1 MKRKQIPGNMD
12 SSPQKMSRRKALATM
27 AGAVGLAALPGVG
40 HALNPIK
47 KERRD
52 IQTSAFTSIH
62 TMRNAVSRQFTTF
75 DLNTKIKAHLVGP
88 GEKSVLVDHT
98 SPGVITRMWF
108 TINGWFWENWDLSKE
123 RWPDPTILKMLILR
137 IYWDG
142 EDYPSVECP
151 IGDFFGIGHCEYK
164 HYMSKYIGM
173 SSGGFYCYF
182 PMPFKKVRIEVEN
195 LHHRLTTSVFLN
207 ANYDQLESLP
217 EGMGRFHCLYNAGT
231 NPGYEPLTILQTKG
245 HGHFIGCSL
254 SMQSW
259 LPNYLGYLEAPEFI
273 YIDTEDKSVPTI
285 VGSGLEDYFNG
296 GWYFREGEF
305 WWLPLPILQDT
316 ALIAVNQPLANSC
329 LVIQNQRGTKTG
341 QNHEKIK
348 SRTLRPKY
356 PLWNTSVSFAKVQI
370 CPLKNEG
377 KSLFL
382 SFTTHF
388 HTIVTQMWLLQTVLT
403 SNGMACEN
411 RVLNFVLH
419 SVGHFQ
425 KRELAIEPKICH
437 PYCPILGFVNV

>member
-1 MKRKQIPGNMD
+1 MRLPDNRVLLTYGYRHEPCGVRARILNAECTDFATAPEIIIRDDADDGDVGYTWAVQLDEKRVLVVYYINFDRAKGTRHIQGSILEIEPQGINCLIHNMMKRKQIPGNMD

-285 VGSGLEDYFNG
+285 VGSGLEDYF
-296 GWYFREGEF
+296 
-305 WWLPLPILQDT
+305 
-316 ALIAVNQPLANSC
+316 
-329 LVIQNQRGTKTG
+329 
-341 QNHEKIK
+341 
-348 SRTLRPKY
+348 
-356 PLWNTSVSFAKVQI
+356 
-370 CPLKNEG
+370 
-377 KSLFL
+377 
-382 SFTTHF
+382 
-388 HTIVTQMWLLQTVLT
+388 
-403 SNGMACEN
+403 
-411 RVLNFVLH
+411 
-419 SVGHFQ
+419 
-425 KRELAIEPKICH
+425 
-437 PYCPILGFVNV
+437 

>member
-142 EDYPSVECP
+142 EDYPSVVCP
-151 IGDFFGIGHCEYK
+151 IGVFFGIGHCEY
-164 HYMSKYIGM
+164 
-173 SSGGFYCYF
+173 
-182 PMPFKKVRIEVEN
+182 
-195 LHHRLTTSVFLN
+195 
-207 ANYDQLESLP
+207 
-217 EGMGRFHCLYNAGT
+217 
-231 NPGYEPLTILQTKG
+231 
-245 HGHFIGCSL
+245 
-254 SMQSW
+254 
-259 LPNYLGYLEAPEFI
+259 
-273 YIDTEDKSVPTI
+273 
-285 VGSGLEDYFNG
+285 
-296 GWYFREGEF
+296 
-305 WWLPLPILQDT
+305 
-316 ALIAVNQPLANSC
+316 
-329 LVIQNQRGTKTG
+329 
-341 QNHEKIK
+341 
-348 SRTLRPKY
+348 
-356 PLWNTSVSFAKVQI
+356 
-370 CPLKNEG
+370 
-377 KSLFL
+377 
-382 SFTTHF
+382 
-388 HTIVTQMWLLQTVLT
+388 
-403 SNGMACEN
+403 
-411 RVLNFVLH
+411 
-419 SVGHFQ
+419 
-425 KRELAIEPKICH
+425 
-437 PYCPILGFVNV
+437 

>member
-1 MKRKQIPGNMD
+1 MD

-217 EGMGRFHCLYNAGT
+217 EGMGRFHCLYNAGSRV
-231 NPGYEPLTILQTKG
+231 GQG
-245 HGHFIGCSL
+245 H
-254 SMQSW
+254 
-259 LPNYLGYLEAPEFI
+259 
-273 YIDTEDKSVPTI
+273 
-285 VGSGLEDYFNG
+285 
-296 GWYFREGEF
+296 
-305 WWLPLPILQDT
+305 
-316 ALIAVNQPLANSC
+316 
-329 LVIQNQRGTKTG
+329 
-341 QNHEKIK
+341 
-348 SRTLRPKY
+348 
-356 PLWNTSVSFAKVQI
+356 
-370 CPLKNEG
+370 
-377 KSLFL
+377 
-382 SFTTHF
+382 
-388 HTIVTQMWLLQTVLT
+388 
-403 SNGMACEN
+403 
-411 RVLNFVLH
+411 
-419 SVGHFQ
+419 
-425 KRELAIEPKICH
+425 
-437 PYCPILGFVNV
+437 YCPFPP

>member
-12 SSPQKMSRRKALATM
+12 SSLQKMSRRKALATM

-207 ANYDQLESLP
+207 ANYD
-217 EGMGRFHCLYNAGT
+217 
-231 NPGYEPLTILQTKG
+231 
-245 HGHFIGCSL
+245 
-254 SMQSW
+254 
-259 LPNYLGYLEAPEFI
+259 
-273 YIDTEDKSVPTI
+273 
-285 VGSGLEDYFNG
+285 
-296 GWYFREGEF
+296 
-305 WWLPLPILQDT
+305 
-316 ALIAVNQPLANSC
+316 
-329 LVIQNQRGTKTG
+329 
-341 QNHEKIK
+341 
-348 SRTLRPKY
+348 
-356 PLWNTSVSFAKVQI
+356 
-370 CPLKNEG
+370 
-377 KSLFL
+377 
-382 SFTTHF
+382 
-388 HTIVTQMWLLQTVLT
+388 
-403 SNGMACEN
+403 
-411 RVLNFVLH
+411 
-419 SVGHFQ
+419 
-425 KRELAIEPKICH
+425 
-437 PYCPILGFVNV
+437 

>member
-62 TMRNAVSRQFTTF
+62 TMRDAVSRQFTTF

-123 RWPDPTILKMLILR
+123 RWPDPTILRMLILR

-182 PMPFKKVRIEVEN
+182 PMPFKKVRIEAEN

-285 VGSGLEDYFNG
+285 VGSGLEDYLMVAG
-296 GWYFREGEF
+296 
-305 WWLPLPILQDT
+305 
-316 ALIAVNQPLANSC
+316 
-329 LVIQNQRGTKTG
+329 
-341 QNHEKIK
+341 
-348 SRTLRPKY
+348 
-356 PLWNTSVSFAKVQI
+356 
-370 CPLKNEG
+370 
-377 KSLFL
+377 
-382 SFTTHF
+382 
-388 HTIVTQMWLLQTVLT
+388 
-403 SNGMACEN
+403 
-411 RVLNFVLH
+411 
-419 SVGHFQ
+419 
-425 KRELAIEPKICH
+425 
-437 PYCPILGFVNV
+437 ILGKVNSVESCMEFL

>member
-1 MKRKQIPGNMD
+1 MD

-164 HYMSKYIGM
+164 HYMSKIYR
-173 SSGGFYCYF
+173 Y
-182 PMPFKKVRIEVEN
+182 VQWR
-195 LHHRLTTSVFLN
+195 FL
-207 ANYDQLESLP
+207 L
-217 EGMGRFHCLYNAGT
+217 
-231 NPGYEPLTILQTKG
+231 
-245 HGHFIGCSL
+245 
-254 SMQSW
+254 
-259 LPNYLGYLEAPEFI
+259 
-273 YIDTEDKSVPTI
+273 
-285 VGSGLEDYFNG
+285 
-296 GWYFREGEF
+296 
-305 WWLPLPILQDT
+305 
-316 ALIAVNQPLANSC
+316 
-329 LVIQNQRGTKTG
+329 
-341 QNHEKIK
+341 
-348 SRTLRPKY
+348 
-356 PLWNTSVSFAKVQI
+356 
-370 CPLKNEG
+370 
-377 KSLFL
+377 LF
-382 SFTTHF
+382 SD
-388 HTIVTQMWLLQTVLT
+388 
-403 SNGMACEN
+403 
-411 RVLNFVLH
+411 
-419 SVGHFQ
+419 
-425 KRELAIEPKICH
+425 AI
-437 PYCPILGFVNV
+437 

>member
-1 MKRKQIPGNMD
+1 MD

-305 WWLPLPILQDT
+305 CGELHGVPIKDPLRSMVSMYRYHEQD
-316 ALIAVNQPLANSC
+316 AICFNESFISLIPQ
-329 LVIQNQRGTKTG
+329 
-341 QNHEKIK
+341 
-348 SRTLRPKY
+348 
-356 PLWNTSVSFAKVQI
+356 
-370 CPLKNEG
+370 
-377 KSLFL
+377 LF
-382 SFTTHF
+382 
-388 HTIVTQMWLLQTVLT
+388 Q
-403 SNGMACEN
+403 
-411 RVLNFVLH
+411 
-419 SVGHFQ
+419 
-425 KRELAIEPKICH
+425 
-437 PYCPILGFVNV
+437 